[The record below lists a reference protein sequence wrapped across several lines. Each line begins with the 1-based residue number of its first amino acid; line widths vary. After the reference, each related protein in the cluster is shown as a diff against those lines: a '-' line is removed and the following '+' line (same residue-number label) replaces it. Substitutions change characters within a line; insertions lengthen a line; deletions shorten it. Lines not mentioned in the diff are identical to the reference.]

1 MAKKKNNIEISMEEN
16 IRNYAN
22 EITTLDSFVKAVR
35 KLPGMYIG
43 NIGNPGFLTMIKEI
57 FQNSLDEVMRR
68 KSPCD
73 MIRISYD
80 ERTHETIIEDNG
92 RGIPFSKMI
101 DIYTKEHTSTNYEK
115 EDFDYT
121 AGVHGVGGKVTN
133 ALSAIFIVESYILGK
148 AKRIEFIDGIPSSEE
163 PVDIPNTEN
172 KQGTIVRFRPSY
184 EALGEVSLK
193 IEPIL
198 ELIKGMLSKTTLG
211 TRFEFNGIFL
221 DGTPYHEVMVNE
233 DGLLSY
239 IIMKTI
245 NPLIK
250 PIIYAE
256 DTGKMKAE
264 IVFTYDSNDLQD
276 ANISTFANFCNVT
289 DGPFKTGFE
298 QGLCNFF
305 RNYVNKIYLANNK
318 KVSIVNADIMVGLKA
333 VINVAHLNPIFTGQA
348 KERLGNEDMLPFIRD
363 LTLKSLN
370 KWSKENPQDLQRI
383 CKYLKDVAEIRL
395 KSEGEKIKLGTRY
408 ESSSISGLPSKYEKP
423 IGNSNLEFLIVE
435 GDSAKGPANE
445 ARCKKRQGVFPIRGK
460 LPNALTTEK
469 SKFLKNPEVDAI
481 ITIIG
486 GGYGRSFDISKVKWE
501 KIIFMADADVDGLHI
516 RTLLLKFI
524 LMYMPQLIEDGRV
537 YSAVPPLYGVRK
549 KKGMEYFTNR
559 LDYVMYIQKIFTKNN
574 TVATLR
580 GNVLTQKEIT
590 DLLYRNTDYVYDIET
605 LSNRYAINPCLLEL
619 VVINLNKDEE
629 TIRQIVMSTYRF
641 MKVYN
646 KNNVIIIEGL
656 IDSKYQT
663 LFLNE
668 QFKTDVFIIQQ
679 YVNNNSNM
687 YYNINNEKKSLYEI
701 MKIYESS
708 SPSNINRYKG
718 LGEMNAKQLAE
729 STLHPD
735 SPYRTL
741 LRYTVESAK
750 EELEMIKYLES
761 NKQELIKD
769 VKVSRIDLMN

>member
-1 MAKKKNNIEISMEEN
+1 MANKKNNVKISMEEN

-73 MIRISYD
+73 MIKISYD

-172 KQGTIVRFRPSY
+172 KQGTVVRFKPSY

-211 TRFEFNGIFL
+211 TTFEFNGIFS

-250 PIIYAE
+250 PIMYAE

-423 IGNSNLEFLIVE
+423 MGNSNLEFLIVE

-524 LMYMPQLIEDGRV
+524 LMYMPQLIEEGRV

-580 GNVLTQKEIT
+580 GNVLTQKEVT
-590 DLLYRNTDYVYDIET
+590 DLLYRNTDYIYDIET

-619 VVINLNKDEE
+619 VVMNLDKDEN
-629 TIRQIVMSTYRF
+629 TIREIVMSNYRF

-646 KNNVIIIEGL
+646 KNNIIVIEGL

-668 QFKTDVFIIQQ
+668 QFKSDIAIIQQ
-679 YVNNNSNM
+679 YVNNNANM
-687 YYNINNEKKSLYEI
+687 YYNINNERKSLYEI
-701 MKIYESS
+701 MKLYEAS

-769 VKVSRIDLMN
+769 VKVSRTDLMN

>member
-1 MAKKKNNIEISMEEN
+1 
-16 IRNYAN
+16 
-22 EITTLDSFVKAVR
+22 
-35 KLPGMYIG
+35 
-43 NIGNPGFLTMIKEI
+43 
-57 FQNSLDEVMRR
+57 
-68 KSPCD
+68 
-73 MIRISYD
+73 
-80 ERTHETIIEDNG
+80 
-92 RGIPFSKMI
+92 
-101 DIYTKEHTSTNYEK
+101 
-115 EDFDYT
+115 
-121 AGVHGVGGKVTN
+121 
-133 ALSAIFIVESYILGK
+133 
-148 AKRIEFIDGIPSSEE
+148 
-163 PVDIPNTEN
+163 
-172 KQGTIVRFRPSY
+172 
-184 EALGEVSLK
+184 
-193 IEPIL
+193 
-198 ELIKGMLSKTTLG
+198 
-211 TRFEFNGIFL
+211 
-221 DGTPYHEVMVNE
+221 
-233 DGLLSY
+233 
-239 IIMKTI
+239 
-245 NPLIK
+245 
-250 PIIYAE
+250 
-256 DTGKMKAE
+256 
-264 IVFTYDSNDLQD
+264 
-276 ANISTFANFCNVT
+276 
-289 DGPFKTGFE
+289 
-298 QGLCNFF
+298 
-305 RNYVNKIYLANNK
+305 
-318 KVSIVNADIMVGLKA
+318 MVGLKA

-423 IGNSNLEFLIVE
+423 MGNSNLEFLIVE

-524 LMYMPQLIEDGRV
+524 LMYMPQLIEEGRV

-580 GNVLTQKEIT
+580 GNVLTQKEVT
-590 DLLYRNTDYVYDIET
+590 DLLYRNTDYIYDIET

-619 VVINLNKDEE
+619 VVMNLDKDEN
-629 TIRQIVMSTYRF
+629 TIREIVMSNYRF

-646 KNNVIIIEGL
+646 KNNIIVIEGL

-668 QFKTDVFIIQQ
+668 QFKSDIAIIQQ
-679 YVNNNSNM
+679 YVNNNANM
-687 YYNINNEKKSLYEI
+687 YYNINNERKSLYEI
-701 MKIYESS
+701 MKLYEAS

-769 VKVSRIDLMN
+769 VKVSRTDLMN

>member
-250 PIIYAE
+250 PIMYAE

-318 KVSIVNADIMVGLKA
+318 KVSIVNVDIMVGLKA

>member
-250 PIIYAE
+250 PIMYAE